1 MGRNMRNIIVVKIGT
16 SVLTSPNGQIRRDV
30 IASLSDDVGKL
41 QKSGYLLVIVSSGAI
56 GCGRS
61 VSQFSD
67 PNFVVS
73 PSDRSYDKRLL
84 REQVLAAV
92 GQSKLIAAYSE
103 EFGRHGLECA
113 QILVTRSDFSDRQ
126 RYLSLRTVCEELL
139 RNNVIPIFNEND
151 VLSPEELDFS
161 DNDQLALMVS
171 VMISPEQLVILT
183 DVAGVYDGPVGDP
196 NTKLLPEIRDVDA
209 VLQQFKTA
217 SASPQGKGGVYS
229 KLLTADVLTNLG
241 IPMRV
246 ASGTEPSVLSR
257 IVSGEQL
264 GTFFPSS
271 FEKRPE
277 GVRGW
282 MAAAA
287 TAEGAIVVST
297 YLAERI
303 RTARERPDR
312 KTVSILLPGIETVR
326 GDFAAGEIVDV
337 IDDGGNTL
345 GRGAPRFSADELRKK
360 ISWYRALSE
369 SEREQVRTSA
379 SIMIHANSFVYAK

>member
-1 MGRNMRNIIVVKIGT
+1 MFMHNVIVVKIGT
-16 SVLTSPNGQIRRDV
+16 SVLTDSDGQIRRDV
-30 IASLSDDVGKL
+30 ISGLSDDVANL
-41 QKSGYLLVIVSSGAI
+41 QKNGYLFAIVSSGAI

-61 VSQFSD
+61 VSRFSRPD
-67 PNFVVS
+67 FAVS
-73 PSDRSYDKRLL
+73 PSDSDYDKQLL

-92 GQSKLIAAYSE
+92 GQPKLIAAYSE

-161 DNDQLALMVS
+161 DNDQLALTVS

-183 DVAGVYDGPVGDP
+183 DVAGVYDGAIGDP
-196 NTKLLPEIRDVDA
+196 NTKLLPEIHDVGA
-209 VLQQFKTA
+209 VLEQFKTA
-217 SASPQGKGGVYS
+217 STSPWGKGGVYS

-241 IPMRV
+241 IPVRV

-257 IVSGEQL
+257 SVSGEQL
-264 GTFFPSS
+264 GTFFPSI
-271 FEKRPE
+271 FEKRME

-282 MAAAA
+282 MATAAV
-287 TAEGAIVVST
+287 AEGAIVVST

-312 KTVSILLPGIETVR
+312 RTVSILLPGIETLH
-326 GDFAAGEIVDV
+326 GDFAAGGIVDV
-337 IDDGGNTL
+337 VDDRGNVL
-345 GRGAPRFSADELRKK
+345 GRGAPRLSAHELREK
-360 ISWYRALSE
+360 IRWYHTLPE
-369 SEREQVRTSA
+369 SEREQLRTSE
-379 SIMIHANSFVYAK
+379 SIILHANKFVYAK